1 MTPVG
6 GRRRS
11 ASRGPGRAVGLE
23 SRLGLTGTVFFAV
36 FLRPVDNF
44 SVLPRKRIC
53 VIICHTKK
61 IEGDNITGRLWAVWA
76 EI

>member
-1 MTPVG
+1 MPPVG

-53 VIICHTKK
+53 HTKK